1 MVRRTFLV
9 AALIAGLVP
18 VAFGQ
23 LSSTDKTFVMTA
35 AKANNYEIKAAQ
47 MAQQMSKNDAYQQ
60 YAQMIIN
67 DHTQA
72 GQELTQAVAA
82 ADPSVQLPTGVS
94 ATGQKHLAELQRAGN
109 NFDIVYRDQ
118 MIATHE
124 AALKLFQNYVA
135 QPNDNA
141 QVKEVAQKLLPVFH
155 KHLSDAQKLPK
166 Q

>member
-60 YAQMIIN
+60 YAQ
-67 DHTQA
+67 
-72 GQELTQAVAA
+72 
-82 ADPSVQLPTGVS
+82 
-94 ATGQKHLAELQRAGN
+94 
-109 NFDIVYRDQ
+109 
-118 MIATHE
+118 
-124 AALKLFQNYVA
+124 
-135 QPNDNA
+135 
-141 QVKEVAQKLLPVFH
+141 
-155 KHLSDAQKLPK
+155 
-166 Q
+166 